1 MRHLETQPL
10 ITGLRSSDTH
20 TLLWQMLNVCVC
32 LAELCEISILY
43 VEMVKHK
50 HIHSI
55 QSHIYVH
62 I

>member
-32 LAELCEISILY
+32 LAELCEISIL
-43 VEMVKHK
+43 
-50 HIHSI
+50 
-55 QSHIYVH
+55 
-62 I
+62 